1 LPPEQAVSLARNVQ
15 VAGGSVQTLL
25 YADENNPEHGET
37 TLSSLKYSKPER
49 ISLKGHSE
57 LNERWVQERIAE
69 DPALLG
75 LGDLIVKDKER
86 IHPQGGRLDLL
97 CQDAESDRRYEIEIQ
112 LGKSDESHI
121 IRTIEYW
128 DIERKRYPQ
137 YEHTAVLVAE
147 EITSRFLNVISLFNG
162 FIPLVAIQMQALRF
176 DDQVCLVFTT
186 VLNEMRLGLVDEDEE
201 RQEVTDRAY
210 WEKRG
215 TKGTLEITDS
225 LLGIVNEFAPDLTLK
240 YNKFYIGL
248 ASKSGQP
255 NNFVIF
261 RPKKDWVRFE
271 PRLDRSE
278 EVQAKLETAGIDV
291 MEYDSRW
298 GRYRIRL
305 GKSDVQKHGP
315 LLRELMKSAYG
326 ADSE

>member
-1 LPPEQAVSLARNVQ
+1 MSN
-15 VAGGSVQTLL
+15 
-25 YADENNPEHGET
+25 
-37 TLSSLKYSKPER
+37 LKYAKPER
-49 ISLKGHSE
+49 IVLKAHPE

-69 DPALLG
+69 DPSLLG
-75 LGDLIVKDKER
+75 LGDLILKDKER

-97 CQDAESDRRYEIEIQ
+97 CQDAESNRRYEIEIQ

-162 FIPLVAIQMQALRF
+162 FIPLVAIQIQAFRF
-176 DDQVCLVFTT
+176 GDQVSLVFTT

-201 RQEVTDRAY
+201 GQEVTDRAY

-215 TKGTLEITDS
+215 TKNTLGITDS
-225 LLGIVNEFAPDLTLK
+225 LLGLVNEFAPDMTLK
-240 YNKFYIGL
+240 YNKFYIG
-248 ASKSGQP
+248 QP
-255 NNFVIF
+255 KNFLIF

-278 EVQAKLETAGIDV
+278 EIQTRLEEAGIDV
-291 MEYDSRW
+291 MEYDTRW

-305 GKSDVQKHGP
+305 GKDDVTKHEP
-315 LLRELMKSAYG
+315 LLRELIKKAYG
-326 ADSE
+326 EVSE